1 MKVALIIAVA
11 GVSGAD
17 LPKLLAIVV
26 AEMLLSIL
34 CGIAETE
41 S

>member
-1 MKVALIIAVA
+1 MKVALIIAVT

-26 AEMLLSIL
+26 AEMLNAIVH
-34 CGIAETE
+34 IVRYRRD
-41 S
+41 